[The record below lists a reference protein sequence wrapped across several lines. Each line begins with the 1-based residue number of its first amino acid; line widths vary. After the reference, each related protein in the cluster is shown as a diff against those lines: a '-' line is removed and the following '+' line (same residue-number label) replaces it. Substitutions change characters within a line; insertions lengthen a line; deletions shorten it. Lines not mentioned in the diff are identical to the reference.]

1 MPALIKGRIVQAI
14 FLFCKIVIEMVS
26 VTAYGA
32 FRCYI
37 CSEIKGISKSWEPF
51 IISLYAIVFP
61 FHATQ
66 PKDVIMQID
75 KLITPWLVWFLIGI
89 GLAFLELY
97 LPGFI
102 VLFFGLGCWFVAGSL
117 LLWDLS
123 LNQQLLI
130 FLVTTIVSLLLLRKW
145 VMQIF
150 RGASS
155 DKQDDDFD
163 DFPKGTHVRVMKTIT
178 PTEYGRIQYRGT
190 AWYATAEETI
200 EQGATVEIMRFADDS
215 RQIYVVRKIK

>member
-1 MPALIKGRIVQAI
+1 
-14 FLFCKIVIEMVS
+14 
-26 VTAYGA
+26 
-32 FRCYI
+32 
-37 CSEIKGISKSWEPF
+37 
-51 IISLYAIVFP
+51 
-61 FHATQ
+61 
-66 PKDVIMQID
+66 MQID

-155 DKQDDDFD
+155 DKQDDGFD

-200 EQGATVEIMRFADDS
+200 EQGATVEIIRFADDS